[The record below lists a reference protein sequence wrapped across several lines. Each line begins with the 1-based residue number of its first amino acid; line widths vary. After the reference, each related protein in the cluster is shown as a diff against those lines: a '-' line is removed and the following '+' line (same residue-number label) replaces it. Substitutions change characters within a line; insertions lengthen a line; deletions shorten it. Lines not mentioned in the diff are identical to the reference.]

1 MVRRFD
7 LWYRG
12 CHPVCYLMNSKLA
25 ADTWGV
31 LVAEAAIKSIH
42 RSACLERIG
51 LACGN
56 EVEDVAERIV
66 TVVAL
71 SDKSCIADGWKSGS
85 RGEAGM
91 TQRFWRGD

>member
-7 LWYRG
+7 LWHRG
-12 CHPVCYLMNSKLA
+12 CHPVSYLMNGELA
-25 ADTWGV
+25 ANTRSI
-31 LVAEAAIKSIH
+31 LVAEAAIKSVH
-42 RSACLERIG
+42 GSACLERIG

-66 TVVAL
+66 AVFAL
-71 SDKSCIADGWKSGS
+71 SDKSCIADGWESGS

-91 TQRFWRGD
+91 TQ